1 MDVGRRVGSGIGSFG
16 VDRFYVLLKGNGAVS
31 SEGDEGAII
40 LDVKFEPTSAVTRS
54 LNKEDSLWYDE
65 LFRNEA
71 DRTVQ
76 AQRMLT
82 SYTGEVVLA
91 AR

>member
-1 MDVGRRVGSGIGSFG
+1 
-16 VDRFYVLLKGNGAVS
+16 VS
-31 SEGDEGAII
+31 SEDDDGAII

-54 LNKEDSLWYDE
+54 LNEEDSLWYQN

-82 SYTGEVVLA
+82 SYTGAVVIA
-91 AR
+91 SSRA

>member
-1 MDVGRRVGSGIGSFG
+1 M
-16 VDRFYVLLKGNGAVS
+16 S
-31 SEGDEGAII
+31 SEDDDGAII

-54 LNKEDSLWYDE
+54 LNEEDSLWYQN

-82 SYTGEVVLA
+82 SYTGAVVLA
-91 AR
+91 SSHA

>member
-1 MDVGRRVGSGIGSFG
+1 M
-16 VDRFYVLLKGNGAVS
+16 S
-31 SEGDEGAII
+31 SEDDDGAII

-54 LNKEDSLWYDE
+54 LNEEDSLWYQN

-82 SYTGEVVLA
+82 SYTGAVVIA
-91 AR
+91 SSRA